1 MKNDTT
7 ILPFRQSE
15 SIADPFTE
23 LAREGARRMLA
34 KALALNL
41 HRQLEGAG
49 EHPGEI
55 TRAGFDQ
62 LFQDCLNRSIHSLCS
77 MVGLQLHGIPEW
89 AYRTHRERISRRQVT
104 VPARADRRGR
114 TGRGR
119 RRLIWQRQNLPY
131 PDPRTRFGLSSRTRP
146 LKWSSAAC
154 RGGSVRSLPKACLQH
169 DVEGVLAARRRSCAS
184 SCSHRSIPGC
194 RA

>member
-62 LFQDCLNRSIHSLCS
+62 LLEDCINRSILPSVHSLCS
-77 MVGLQLHGIPEW
+77 MVGLQLHGIP
-89 AYRTHRERISRRQVT
+89 AGAHRTHRERISRRQVT
-104 VPARADRRGR
+104 VPKLGTLRCRPG
-114 TGRGR
+114 GG
-119 RRLIWQRQNLPY
+119 NHPFSE
-131 PDPRTRFGLSSRTRP
+131 PRCKKILTESST
-146 LKWSSAAC
+146 
-154 RGGSVRSLPKACLQH
+154 
-169 DVEGVLAARRRSCAS
+169 
-184 SCSHRSIPGC
+184 
-194 RA
+194 

>member
-55 TRAGFDQ
+55 TSTDFTQVLLDAKVKI
-62 LFQDCLNRSIHSLCS
+62 SI
-77 MVGLQLHGIPEW
+77 G
-89 AYRTHRERISRRQVT
+89 
-104 VPARADRRGR
+104 
-114 TGRGR
+114 GRGR
-119 RRLIWQRQNLPY
+119 WIDKPDDRTALAVAQIRVRLSERLRDRLRGEAGDRCVAWLRQRKTPALIAGSA
-131 PDPRTRFGLSSRTRP
+131 DPG
-146 LKWSSAAC
+146 
-154 RGGSVRSLPKACLQH
+154 RGS
-169 DVEGVLAARRRSCAS
+169 
-184 SCSHRSIPGC
+184 
-194 RA
+194 